1 MTNSP
6 GVRHWAI
13 HYSSI
18 STNDTRT
25 GFPGFLAEMKDPAEW
40 PKSLAMLQ
48 CSDTTLYVVAA
59 IVIYWGAG
67 NDVASP
73 ALGSTSDVVKKV
85 AWGIAIPTIIV
96 AGVSP
101 GVDRECK
108 HEAVTKTA
116 FEAVHAHP
124 VGPQEMKGWQLTLL
138 M

>member
-1 MTNSP
+1 
-6 GVRHWAI
+6 
-13 HYSSI
+13 
-18 STNDTRT
+18 
-25 GFPGFLAEMKDPAEW
+25 MKDPAEW

-67 NDVASP
+67 TDVASP

-101 GVDRECK
+101 V
-108 HEAVTKTA
+108 A
-116 FEAVHAHP
+116 P
-124 VGPQEMKGWQLTLL
+124 
-138 M
+138 